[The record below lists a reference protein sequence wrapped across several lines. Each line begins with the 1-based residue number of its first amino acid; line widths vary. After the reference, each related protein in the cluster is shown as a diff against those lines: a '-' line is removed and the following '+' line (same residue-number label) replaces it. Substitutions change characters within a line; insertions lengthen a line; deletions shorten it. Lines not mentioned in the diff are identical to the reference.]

1 MKKRRVLPLVLLGT
15 ILTAGLLSGC
25 GEKSAKEKFSMPTG
39 PEEASIYVEPVEGI
53 SDDFIRGVDI
63 SSILSEE
70 KSGVVYYNENGE
82 VEDVFG
88 ILAKGGVNYVRIRIW
103 NDPYDSE
110 GNGYGGGNNDV
121 DAAVEIGKRATDVGM
136 KVMLDFHYSDFWA
149 DPKKQMCPKAWE
161 GMDIWTKQDAC
172 YDFTLEAMN
181 KILDAGVDVAMVQL
195 GNETNNGMSGEKQFS
210 FMAALWEKGISAV
223 RESAETHSKEIKTAV
238 HFTNPEN
245 NQAIDKILDKLDK
258 NNVEYDVFALSYYP
272 FWHGT
277 LENLT
282 DTLKKVHD
290 KYGKETVVAETSYVY
305 TLEDGDG
312 TANSCGEKDITKEY
326 SATVQSQVNALRDV
340 CAAVHA
346 AGESALGVFYWEPAW
361 IPVNV
366 YDYTKD
372 DAESVLKANRQ
383 AWETYG
389 SGWAS
394 SYATSYDPKDAGVY
408 YGGSSWDNQAWFDF
422 TGHVLPSVNTYKYLK
437 YGTTCEL
444 KVDFANDLTCTV
456 NPGGKME
463 LPQTANVHFN
473 DRSKNGDADVTW
485 NEEDIKAVDINKV
498 GEYTVRGTLEDGYE
512 IKCTVKV
519 EYINLL
525 KNPSFEEADRS
536 MYNISKDWVDYQL
549 KESDSY
555 TGEWAMHFYD
565 TGDVVFTAEQTLTDL
580 EPGEYNFSL
589 KAQGG
594 DIGDGAEF
602 FIYVVVGDMVFR
614 QDFTVDGWQQWQ
626 SPEIKNIKVSG
637 EKVTVG
643 VSVKAAPKAWG
654 TFDDFYLCK
663 VQ

>member
-63 SSILSEE
+63 SSILAQE

-223 RESAETHSKEIKTAV
+223 RESAETHNKEIKTAV

-372 DAESVLKANRQ
+372 DAESVLNANKQ

-394 SYATSYDPKDAGVY
+394 SYAASYDPKDAGVY

-437 YGTTCEL
+437 YGTTCDL

-456 NPGGKME
+456 NPGGKIE
-463 LPQTANVHFN
+463 LPKTADVHFN

>member
-1 MKKRRVLPLVLLGT
+1 MKKRRVLQLVLLGT

-63 SSILSEE
+63 SSILAQE

-82 VEDVFG
+82 AEDVFG

-103 NDPYDSE
+103 NDPYDFD

-372 DAESVLKANRQ
+372 DAESVLNANRQ

-394 SYATSYDPKDAGVY
+394 SYAASYDPKDAGVY

-437 YGTTCEL
+437 YGTTCDL

-456 NPGGKME
+456 NPGGKIE
-463 LPQTANVHFN
+463 LPKTANVHFN

>member
-1 MKKRRVLPLVLLGT
+1 MKKRRVLPIVLLGT
-15 ILTAGLLSGC
+15 ILTACLLSGC

-103 NDPYDSE
+103 NNPYDFN

-195 GNETNNGMSGEKQFS
+195 GNETNNGMSGEKQFG

-372 DAESVLKANRQ
+372 DAESVLNANRQ

>member
-1 MKKRRVLPLVLLGT
+1 MKKRRVLQLVLLGT

-63 SSILSEE
+63 SSILAQE

-103 NDPYDSE
+103 NDPYDFD

-223 RESAETHSKEIKTAV
+223 RESAETHNKEIKTAV

-372 DAESVLKANRQ
+372 DAESVLNANKQ

-394 SYATSYDPKDAGVY
+394 SYAASYDPKDAGVY

-437 YGTTCEL
+437 YGTTCDL

-456 NPGGKME
+456 NPGGKIE
-463 LPQTANVHFN
+463 LPKTADVHFN